1 MRCRRRCE
9 CGSARRGP
17 AGAAWRGT
25 ADPKRR
31 KSCAE
36 GTRPMSLRCG
46 ATGRAR
52 SSQCAR
58 NVRVHVCV
66 VQTDGSPIPRHPVAG
81 VDTSSLV
88 MLSTV
93 ATDGTAPITTADAAV
108 ATGTHAAVV
117 RSGSERRSAIAMW
130 LEKGDGV
137 AFTVDLGL
145 DTRRRRRPVFFFNM
159 KLLTCCVGSSAVQC
173 QPREVTCR
181 PRSLSS
187 RPWWIRRRCCSTQ
200 RAARRWRARGC
211 TQTPP

>member
-1 MRCRRRCE
+1 
-9 CGSARRGP
+9 
-17 AGAAWRGT
+17 
-25 ADPKRR
+25 
-31 KSCAE
+31 
-36 GTRPMSLRCG
+36 MSLRCG

-66 VQTDGSPIPRHPVAG
+66 VQTDGSPIPRYPVAG

-93 ATDGTAPITTADAAV
+93 ATDGTAPTPTADAAV

-130 LEKGDGV
+130 LEKGDGGV

-145 DTRRRRRPVFFFNM
+145 DTRRDDDLCFS
-159 KLLTCCVGSSAVQC
+159 TCNF
-173 QPREVTCR
+173 
-181 PRSLSS
+181 
-187 RPWWIRRRCCSTQ
+187 
-200 RAARRWRARGC
+200 
-211 TQTPP
+211 